1 MCVIAA
7 HKKAEIIVALYWGR
21 RASWRSPTL
30 DFAARQW
37 PRGLLTRSMTYW
49 TYNRWQTA
57 IGCRKKWIPFWS
69 PYPNVSEGKLFFA
82 SDSCRILIEE
92 SMSRLVR
99 RCDQATMSQRKRR
112 GHPLRVLW
120 RTHTGLHVHYPQVP
134 PPTSGGLDTRLFP
147 LACRSIAEIAAARA
161 DNSTRAAPSFNVPI
175 DYQAISIPNTK
186 STDIKRRMC
195 KF

>member
-1 MCVIAA
+1 MTNG
-7 HKKAEIIVALYWGR
+7 HRMQKKVNSLLKSLSKREWGK
-21 RASWRSPTL
+21 T
-30 DFAARQW
+30 
-37 PRGLLTRSMTYW
+37 
-49 TYNRWQTA
+49 
-57 IGCRKKWIPFWS
+57 
-69 PYPNVSEGKLFFA
+69 FFA

-92 SMSRLVR
+92 SMSRLVH

-134 PPTSGGLDTRLFP
+134 PPTSGGLDTRLSP

-186 STDIKRRMC
+186 SKDIKRRMC